1 VSAAPHSG
9 DRLLQVRHLSTAFRT
24 EEGTFNAVEDV
35 SFDLNAG
42 EVLGIVGES
51 GSGKS
56 VTALSLL
63 RLIPD
68 PPGRI
73 VSGEIRFAGENL
85 LEASDR
91 RMRQIR
97 GGEISM
103 IFQEPMS
110 SLNPVFTVGDQ
121 IVETIRYHERTSARA
136 ARARAIELLDR
147 VGMALPAQRLDEY
160 PHQLSGGMR
169 QRAMIAIALS
179 CSPRLLLADEPTT
192 ALDVTIQ
199 AQILEL
205 LRELQEEFKMTVVL
219 ITHDLGVVAQYVDRV
234 LVMYAGRVIEE
245 AGVDDLFAEPRHPYT
260 EGLLK
265 SIPSLEKEKI
275 RLEAI
280 KGVVPSPFELP
291 PGCRFRPR
299 CAYAKPP
306 CDASDPP
313 LLDAGPGRR
322 AACIRLTGYTPVE
335 GSRSP

>member
-1 VSAAPHSG
+1 MSG
-9 DRLLQVRHLSTAFRT
+9 RGARGNVLLEVRGLTTAFRT
-24 EEGTFNAVEDV
+24 EEGTFNAIENV
-35 SFDLNAG
+35 DLDLKAG

-56 VTALSLL
+56 VTALSIL

-73 VSGEIRFAGENL
+73 VAGEIRFAGESL
-85 LEASDR
+85 LTASAR
-91 RMRQIR
+91 RMRQVR

-121 IVETIRYHERTSARA
+121 IIETIRYHERMSARA
-136 ARARAIELLDR
+136 ARDRAIELLDR
-147 VGMALPAQRLDEY
+147 VGIALPAQRLGEY

-179 CSPRLLLADEPTT
+179 CNPRLLLADEPTT

-205 LRELQEEFKMTVVL
+205 LRELQEELHMTVVL

-234 LVMYAGRVIEE
+234 MVMYAGRVIEE
-245 AGVDDLFAEPRHPYT
+245 AGVEDLFDAPRHPYT

-265 SIPSLEKEKI
+265 SIPSLDEEKS

-280 KGVVPSPFELP
+280 RGVVPSPFELP

-299 CAYAKPP
+299 CGYARPE
-306 CDASDPP
+306 CDQGDPP
-313 LLDAGPGRR
+313 LLDAGPARR
-322 AACIRLTGYTPVE
+322 AACIRLTGYTPAGE
-335 GSRSP
+335 PRA

>member
-1 VSAAPHSG
+1 MSPAAP
-9 DRLLQVRHLSTAFRT
+9 LLQVQGLTTAFRT
-24 EEGTFNAVEDV
+24 EEGTFNAIEDV
-35 SFDLNAG
+35 NFDLAEG

-56 VTALSLL
+56 VTALSIL

-73 VSGEIRFAGENL
+73 TGGDVRFAGEDL
-85 LEASDR
+85 LRASKR

-121 IVETIRYHERTSARA
+121 IIETIRYHESMSGRA
-136 ARARAIELLDR
+136 ARERAIELLDR
-147 VGMALPAQRLDEY
+147 VGIALPAQRLGEY

-179 CSPRLLLADEPTT
+179 CNPRLLLADEPTT

-205 LRELQEEFKMTVVL
+205 LRDLQEEFRMTVVL

-234 LVMYAGRVIEE
+234 MVMYAGRVIEE
-245 AGVDDLFAEPRHPYT
+245 AGVEDLFANPRHPYT

-265 SIPSLEKEKI
+265 SIPSLDRERS
-275 RLEAI
+275 RLDAI
-280 KGVVPSPFELP
+280 AGVVPSPFDLP

-299 CAYAKPP
+299 CAYARPP
-306 CDASDPP
+306 CDAADPP
-313 LLDAGPGRR
+313 LLDAGAGRR
-322 AACIRLTGYTPVE
+322 AACIRLTDYTPVA
-335 GSRSP
+335 GGRT

>member
-1 VSAAPHSG
+1 VSEQGH
-9 DRLLQVRHLSTAFRT
+9 LLRVRNLTTAFRT
-24 EEGTFNAVEDV
+24 EEGTFNAIEDV
-35 SFDLNAG
+35 NLDLTEG

-56 VTALSLL
+56 VTALSIL

-73 VSGEIRFAGENL
+73 TSGEILFDGENL
-85 LEASDR
+85 LKASGR

-121 IVETIRYHERTSARA
+121 IVETIRYHESMSGRA
-136 ARARAIELLDR
+136 ARERAIELLDR
-147 VGMALPAQRLDEY
+147 VGIALPAQRLDEY

-169 QRAMIAIALS
+169 QRTMIAIALS
-179 CSPRLLLADEPTT
+179 CNPRLLLADEPTT

-205 LRELQEEFKMTVVL
+205 LRDLQEEFRMTVVL

-234 LVMYAGRVIEE
+234 MVMYAGRVVEE
-245 AGVDDLFAEPRHPYT
+245 AGVEDLFADPRHPYT
-260 EGLLK
+260 EGLLR
-265 SIPSLEKEKI
+265 SIPSLEDESDRLQAI
-275 RLEAI
+275 R
-280 KGVVPSPFELP
+280 GVVPSPFDLP
-291 PGCRFRPR
+291 RGCRFGPR
-299 CAYAKPP
+299 CGYVRPP
-306 CDASDPP
+306 CDLADPP
-313 LLDAGPGRR
+313 LLDAGPARR
-322 AACIRLTGYTPVE
+322 AACIRLRDYEPVRE
-335 GSRSP
+335 GAS